1 MRERIRSGNTYMCL
15 ERFSNRIIAYY
26 SQGEVLSIEVINGA
40 FCQVTVTYKN
50 GELFNWE
57 SNKIYYVALCMYGI
71 AISKDGKYFFAQQ
84 DMNGLICLDLKNGNV
99 VWKTKSKAEISHIFV
114 CNKTLCCSKSRNEI
128 QLIDIS
134 NGIVII
140 SHKCTF
146 DNRFEV
152 LNEKMILNHS
162 YAKKW
167 EVLNPESLKVVE
179 TITQKELDNDQNKD
193 IWKRLY
199 KDWR

>member
-26 SQGEVLSIEVINGA
+26 SQGEILSIEVINGA
-40 FCQVTVTYKN
+40 FCRVTVTYKN

-84 DMNGLICLDLKNGNV
+84 DMNGLICLDLKNGNA

-134 NGIVII
+134 NGTVII
-140 SHKCTF
+140 SHKCSF

-167 EVLNPESLKVVE
+167 EVLNPETLKIVE